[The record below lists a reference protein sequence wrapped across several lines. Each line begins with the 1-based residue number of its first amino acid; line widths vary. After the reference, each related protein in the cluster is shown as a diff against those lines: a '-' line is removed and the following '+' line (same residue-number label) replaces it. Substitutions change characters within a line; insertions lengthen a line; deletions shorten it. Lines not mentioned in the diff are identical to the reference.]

1 LAVTTY
7 HYDTLRTGWNSN
19 ETTLTPQYVNAT
31 TFGILKTVTLDDQV
45 DAQPLIVPSQTIA
58 GSTHDVVYVA
68 TESNT
73 IYAIDASRGA
83 KLFARNL
90 GSPVPAPF
98 GCGNNGPDV
107 GITSTPDIDLTSQH
121 NTSLCGKTAMSSGAR
136 RVPPAGGKL
145 SFETSIPTTV
155 VHKRARQLSG
165 SAAQAT
171 VRVRWPFGNSSRIKG
186 I

>member
-45 DAQPLIVPSQTIA
+45 DAQPLIVPSQTIG

-98 GCGNNGPDV
+98 G
-107 GITSTPDIDLTSQH
+107 
-121 NTSLCGKTAMSSGAR
+121 A
-136 RVPPAGGKL
+136 PP
-145 SFETSIPTTV
+145 TSI
-155 VHKRARQLSG
+155 
-165 SAAQAT
+165 
-171 VRVRWPFGNSSRIKG
+171 
-186 I
+186 